1 MNYLEKIQ
9 KNHLNKKN
17 KIMTADEANKI
28 NLDKETNI
36 EKLKELVKYWQNLAY
51 LAELKVAKLQQSFA
65 VEQIKENT
73 KNINLQNDLK

>member
-1 MNYLEKIQ
+1 
-9 KNHLNKKN
+9 
-17 KIMTADEANKI
+17 MTADEANKI

-51 LAELKVAKLQQSFA
+51 LAELKVSKLEQSFA

-73 KNINLQNDLK
+73 KKINLQNDLK